1 MTKKELLQYRYLL
14 IEIKELENKIKNYEG
29 KIVTDKVQSSQRGFP
44 YTQYELKI
52 QGVEDSLYIKKLRE
66 KLFYRIEKCK
76 KLKVDIENFINNIE
90 DSRTRL
96 VFQLRYVEGR
106 SWVYISRQLGSSN
119 ESYARMIHNRAI
131 IQIKDKK

>member
-29 KIVTDKVQSSQRGFP
+29 KIVTDKVQSSQREFP

-131 IQIKDKK
+131 IQMKDKK

>member
-29 KIVTDKVQSSQRGFP
+29 KIVTDKVQSSQREFP

-106 SWVYISRQLGSSN
+106 SWVYISRQLGSPN
-119 ESYARMIHNRAI
+119 ESYARMIHNRYL
-131 IQIKDKK
+131 DL

>member
-29 KIVTDKVQSSQRGFP
+29 KIVTDKVQSSQREFP

-106 SWVYISRQLGSSN
+106 SWVYISRQLGSPN
-119 ESYARMIHNRAI
+119 ESYARMIHNRYL
-131 IQIKDKK
+131 

>member
-29 KIVTDKVQSSQRGFP
+29 KIVTDKVQSSQREFP

-52 QGVEDSLYIKKLRE
+52 QGVEDSIYIKKLRE

-119 ESYARMIHNRAI
+119 ESYARMIHNRYF
-131 IQIKDKK
+131 

>member
-29 KIVTDKVQSSQRGFP
+29 KIVTDKVQSSQREFP

-66 KLFYRIEKCK
+66 KLFCRIEKCK

-96 VFQLRYVEGR
+96 VFQLRYVEGK

-119 ESYARMIHNRAI
+119 ESYARMIHNRFLNY
-131 IQIKDKK
+131 

>member
-29 KIVTDKVQSSQRGFP
+29 KIVTDKVQSSQREFP

-96 VFQLRYVEGR
+96 VFQLRYVEGW
-106 SWVYISRQLGSSN
+106 SWLKISLKLGSHD
-119 ESYARMIHNRAI
+119 ESYSRKIHNRFLN
-131 IQIKDKK
+131 IK

>member
-29 KIVTDKVQSSQRGFP
+29 KIVTDKVQSSQREFP

-96 VFQLRYVEGR
+96 VFQLRYIEGW
-106 SWVYISRQLGSSN
+106 SWLKISLKLGSHD
-119 ESYARMIHNRAI
+119 ESYSRKIHNRFLN
-131 IQIKDKK
+131 IK

>member
-29 KIVTDKVQSSQRGFP
+29 KIVTDKVQSSQREFP

-119 ESYARMIHNRAI
+119 ESYARMIHNRYLI
-131 IQIKDKK
+131 

>member
-29 KIVTDKVQSSQRGFP
+29 KIVTDKVQSSQREFP

-96 VFQLRYVEGR
+96 IFQLRYVEGK

-119 ESYARMIHNRAI
+119 ESYARMIHNRFLNY
-131 IQIKDKK
+131 

>member
-29 KIVTDKVQSSQRGFP
+29 KIVTDKVQSSQREFP

-96 VFQLRYVEGR
+96 VFQLRYVEGK

-119 ESYARMIHNRAI
+119 ESYARMIHNRYLELN
-131 IQIKDKK
+131 

>member
-29 KIVTDKVQSSQRGFP
+29 KIVTDKVQSSQREFP

-106 SWVYISRQLGSSN
+106 SWVYISKQLGSSN
-119 ESYARMIHNRAI
+119 ESYARMIHNRYF
-131 IQIKDKK
+131 

>member
-29 KIVTDKVQSSQRGFP
+29 KIVTDKVQSSQREFP

-119 ESYARMIHNRAI
+119 ESYARMIHNRCLER
-131 IQIKDKK
+131 KY

>member
-29 KIVTDKVQSSQRGFP
+29 KIVTDKVQSSQREFP

-66 KLFYRIEKCK
+66 KLFFRIEKCK

-96 VFQLRYVEGR
+96 VFQLRYVEGW
-106 SWVYISRQLGSSN
+106 SWLKISLKLGSHD
-119 ESYARMIHNRAI
+119 ESYSRKIHNRFLN
-131 IQIKDKK
+131 IK

>member
-29 KIVTDKVQSSQRGFP
+29 KIVTDKVQSSQREFP

-119 ESYARMIHNRAI
+119 ESYARMIHNRFLNY
-131 IQIKDKK
+131 

>member
-29 KIVTDKVQSSQRGFP
+29 KIVTDKVQSSQREFP

-96 VFQLRYVEGR
+96 VFQLRYVEGK
-106 SWVYISRQLGSSN
+106 SWAYISRQLGSSN
-119 ESYARMIHNRAI
+119 ESYARMIHNRCLER
-131 IQIKDKK
+131 KY

>member
-29 KIVTDKVQSSQRGFP
+29 KIVTDKVQSSQREFP

-119 ESYARMIHNRAI
+119 ESYARMIHNRYL
-131 IQIKDKK
+131 

>member
-29 KIVTDKVQSSQRGFP
+29 KIVTDKVQSSQREFP

-106 SWVYISRQLGSSN
+106 SWVYISKQLGSPN
-119 ESYARMIHNRAI
+119 ESYARMIHNRYL
-131 IQIKDKK
+131 

>member
-29 KIVTDKVQSSQRGFP
+29 KIVTDKVQSSQREFP

-96 VFQLRYVEGR
+96 VFQLRYVEGK
-106 SWVYISRQLGSSN
+106 SWAYISRQLGSSN
-119 ESYARMIHNRAI
+119 ESYARMIHNRYL
-131 IQIKDKK
+131 